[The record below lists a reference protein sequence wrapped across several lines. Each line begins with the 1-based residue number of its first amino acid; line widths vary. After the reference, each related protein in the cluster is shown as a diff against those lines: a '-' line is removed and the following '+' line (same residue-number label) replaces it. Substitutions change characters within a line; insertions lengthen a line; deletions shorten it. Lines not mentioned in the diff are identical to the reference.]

1 MGNELK
7 HEVGCLFWE
16 LPIELCPVCIPVPQS
31 LPAQPELLTADKLA
45 IVFFKQKYSES
56 EWCYMDINIKQ
67 KYIEKADSI
76 LSLIL
81 AEVDKAGK
89 DISLQGCSL
98 ETIIE
103 AIKKQLRG
111 EGK

>member
-1 MGNELK
+1 MAEQKQTLK
-7 HEVGCLFWE
+7 SKLTYWVECYKDV
-16 LPIELCPVCIPVPQS
+16 
-31 LPAQPELLTADKLA
+31 AQRNALA
-45 IVFFKQKYSES
+45 ETSKES
-56 EWCYMDINIKQ
+56 AEYLI
-67 KYIEKADSI
+67 
-76 LSLIL
+76 SLIL

-111 EGK
+111 